1 MTVQD
6 LHGVDNTTYSAVS
19 LPVFADPPHT
29 RGVFARQR
37 PMLDA
42 MNLTDNTVLATLE
55 TKDMP

>member
-1 MTVQD
+1 M
-6 LHGVDNTTYSAVS
+6 S